1 MNEIFKPVEGY
12 EGLYEVSNLARVRN
26 LKTSKYISGMK
37 STGKYSNGYTIIAL
51 CKDRHRTQVS
61 LRHLVAKHFLPDY
74 HENCQVRLIDSS
86 KGESADN
93 LTVMY
98 SIKIRCRVMC
108 IETGEIFESLTD
120 LSRSLCGDKSLKST
134 LSNYIHANRPYK
146 GNHYLII

>member
-1 MNEIFKPVEGY
+1 MDEMFIPIKGY
-12 EGLYEVSNLARVRN
+12 EDLYEISNLSRVRN
-26 LKTSKYISGMK
+26 LKTHRYISGMK

-51 CKDRHRTQVS
+51 YKDGHRIQIS

-93 LTVMY
+93 LAVIH

-108 IETGEIFESLTD
+108 IETGEVFDSLTD
-120 LSRSLCGDKSLKST
+120 LSKTLCGDKSLKPT

-146 GNHYLII
+146 GNHYLIL